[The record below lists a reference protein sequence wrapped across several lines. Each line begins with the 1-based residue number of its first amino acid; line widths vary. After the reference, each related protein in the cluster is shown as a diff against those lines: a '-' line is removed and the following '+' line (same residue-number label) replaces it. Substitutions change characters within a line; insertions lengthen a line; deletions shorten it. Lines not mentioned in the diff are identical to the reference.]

1 MKIFINIYVGD
12 GIVFKKVSIKSQL
25 IFFVIFVII
34 IFSIVSIRQIYHDYS
49 KSRDFTSL
57 EKTVILST
65 KISSLV
71 HEIQKERGA
80 SAGYLGS
87 KGKKFKDTLKKQ
99 RVLTDKRL
107 TELTSYLAK
116 INLPKINPLMNKP
129 VQDAVSKFKYLK
141 DIRSKVDSLSIKT
154 AKAIAYYSYINAKL
168 LNSIS
173 LIAAKS
179 RSPKIT
185 REVFAY
191 TNFLLS
197 KERAGIERAVGANT
211 LARGSFAYG
220 MYVKLNNLIAA
231 QKSYMESFLRYASP
245 EAREYYHKLMQAK
258 CVQEVNRIRGTL
270 LESYKK
276 KLIISQLKEVVGYGG
291 FIHNFKNYVIEGK
304 KEDSKKVEQEYN
316 QIIKLIDEY
325 EHLKYVSKREKELLN
340 IIKSVFHEYKSGL
353 PAVVSANENGLKIRE
368 LDKIVK
374 VNDKPAIKALNEL
387 SNSFFTND
395 SIYWFKVMTQKI
407 NLLKKMDDFLAK
419 ELLVSINAEKSVV
432 KGSLI
437 FSVVLS
443 VGFILLLLIVS
454 KLIVG
459 NIQTSLKRFEKGLL
473 SFFKYLNKEH
483 SDVEFIDIDGENE
496 IAKMAK
502 VVNENIERTKRL
514 IEEDTRLL
522 EEVKN
527 IAAKVRD
534 GHIRQSISASTSN
547 AELNELKNIFNDM
560 LSNIADKVCDDIN
573 YIQEALQKYQNLDFT
588 YQIQN
593 AKGETAKG
601 LNHLAQTIRDILQT
615 NKTNGN
621 TLNQSADILK
631 DDINILANIS
641 DRIVHLLE
649 STVSLTNEA
658 TKGLQD
664 SSEQT
669 LEVNERA
676 NEIRSVV
683 QVIQDIADQ
692 TNLLALN
699 AAIEAARA
707 GEHGRGFAVV
717 ADEVRKLAERTQKSL
732 AEVNST
738 IQILVQSVSEVV
750 ENTAQRVEEIN
761 KINESMSEIES
772 VSQEN
777 VEVAQKIEK
786 VTKDITDISKTIE
799 KEISD
804 KKF

>member
-1 MKIFINIYVGD
+1 M
-12 GIVFKKVSIKSQL
+12 FKKISVKSQL
-25 IFFVIFVII
+25 IFFVVFVVIA
-34 IFSIVSIRQIYHDYS
+34 FSVVSIRQIYHDYE
-49 KSRDFTSL
+49 KSRDFASL

-71 HEIQKERGA
+71 HELQKERGA

-99 RVLTDKRL
+99 RVLTDEKL
-107 TELTSYLAK
+107 AKLTSYLSKVDLA
-116 INLPKINPLMNKP
+116 KINPLMNKP
-129 VQDAVSKFKYLK
+129 VQEAMGKFKYLNE
-141 DIRSKVDSLSIKT
+141 IRSKVDTLSIKT
-154 AKAIAYYSYINAKL
+154 SKVIAYYSYINAKL

-173 LIAAKS
+173 LIATKS

-185 REVFAY
+185 QEIFAY
-191 TNFLLS
+191 TNFLLA

-220 MYVKLNNLIAA
+220 MYVKFNNLIAA
-231 QKSYMESFLRYASP
+231 QKSYMENFLRYASP
-245 EAREYYHKLMQAK
+245 QAKKYYHKLMKAK
-258 CVQEVNRIRGTL
+258 CVREVDRIRGVL

-291 FIHNFKNYVIEGK
+291 FIHNFKNYIIRGK
-304 KEDSKKVEQEYN
+304 KKYSDKVVKQYEK
-316 QIIKLIDEY
+316 IIKLINEY
-325 EHLKYVSKREKELLN
+325 ENLKYVSKREKELLN
-340 IIKSVFHEYKSGL
+340 TIKIVFKKYESGL
-353 PAVVSANENGLKIRE
+353 PAVVSANENGLSIKE

-374 VNDKPAIKALNEL
+374 VNDTPAIKALNKL

-395 SIYWFKVMTQKI
+395 SEYWFKVMTQKI
-407 NLLKKMDDFLAK
+407 NLLKKIDDFLAK
-419 ELLVSINAEKSVV
+419 ELLNSISIEKSET
-432 KGSLI
+432 KSSFI
-437 FSVVLS
+437 FSLVLYI
-443 VGFILLLLIVS
+443 GFILLFLTIAKLIVS
-454 KLIVG
+454 
-459 NIQTSLKRFEKGLL
+459 NIHASLKKFEKGLL
-473 SFFKYLNKEH
+473 LFFGYLNKEH
-483 SDVEFIDIDGENE
+483 NNVEFIDIDGENE
-496 IAKMAK
+496 IAAMAK
-502 VVNENIERTKRL
+502 VVNENIKKTKIL
-514 IEEDTRLL
+514 LEEDTKLI

-534 GHIRQSISASTSN
+534 GYIRQSIYSSTSN

-573 YIQEALQKYQNLDFT
+573 LIQEALQKYQGLDFT
-588 YQIQN
+588 FQIQN

-601 LNHLAQTIRDILQT
+601 LNHLAQIIRDILKT
-615 NKTNGN
+615 NSINGN

-631 DDINILANIS
+631 DDINKLANIS
-641 DRIVHLLE
+641 DRIVSLLN
-649 STVSLTNEA
+649 STAALTNEA
-658 TKGLQD
+658 TKGLHD
-664 SSEQT
+664 SSEQS

-676 NEIRSVV
+676 NEIKSVV

-738 IQILVQSVSEVV
+738 IQILAQSVSEVV
-750 ENTAQRVEEIN
+750 ENIAQRVEEIN

-777 VEVAQKIEK
+777 VEVAQKIEN
-786 VTKDITDISKTIE
+786 VTKEITDIAKTIE

-804 KKF
+804 KRF

>member
-1 MKIFINIYVGD
+1 M
-12 GIVFKKVSIKSQL
+12 FKKVSIKSQL
-25 IFFVIFVII
+25 IFFVAFVII
-34 IFSIVSIRQIYHDYS
+34 AFGIVSSRQIYQDYEKS
-49 KSRDFTSL
+49 KDFAYL
-57 EKTVILST
+57 EKTVVLST

-71 HEIQKERGA
+71 HELQKERGA

-87 KGKKFKDTLKKQ
+87 KGKKFKITLKKQ
-99 RVLTDKRL
+99 RVLTNEKL
-107 TELTSYLAK
+107 SNLTSYLSK
-116 INLPKINPLMNKP
+116 IDLAKINPLMNKP
-129 VQDAVSKFKYLK
+129 VKDAMQKLKYIN
-141 DIRSKVDSLSIKT
+141 DIRSKIDALSIKT
-154 AKAIAYYSYINAKL
+154 TKAIGYYSYINAKL

-185 REVFAY
+185 REIFAY
-191 TNFLLS
+191 TNFLLA

-220 MYVKLNNLIAA
+220 MYVKFNNLIAA
-231 QKSYMESFLRYASP
+231 QKSYIESFLRYTSP
-245 EAREYYHKLMQAK
+245 EAKKYYHQLMQAK

-276 KLIISQLKEVVGYGG
+276 KLIISQLKEIVGYGG
-291 FIHNFKNYVIEGK
+291 FIHNFKNYVLRGK
-304 KEDSKKVEQEYN
+304 KKYSDKVAKQYKK
-316 QIIKLIDEY
+316 IIKLINEY
-325 EHLKYVSKREKELLN
+325 ESLKYVSKKEQKLLDT
-340 IIKSVFHEYKSGL
+340 IKSIFYQYKSGL
-353 PAVVSANENGLKIRE
+353 PAVVSANENGLGVRE

-374 VNDKPAIKALNEL
+374 VNDTPAIKALNEL
-387 SNSFFTND
+387 SNNFFTND
-395 SIYWFKVMTQKI
+395 STYWFKVMTQKI

-419 ELLVSINAEKSVV
+419 ELLISIKDEKS
-432 KGSLI
+432 KAKSSLV
-437 FSVVLS
+437 FSLVLTI
-443 VGFILLLLIVS
+443 GFILLLLIMA

-459 NIQTSLKRFEKGLL
+459 NIQTSLEKFEKGLL

-483 SDVEFIDIDGENE
+483 SNVEFIDIDGENE
-496 IAKMAK
+496 IAVMAK
-502 VVNENIERTKRL
+502 VVNENIKKTRL
-514 IEEDTRLL
+514 LLEEDTRLI

-527 IAAKVRD
+527 IASKVRD
-534 GHIRQSISASTSN
+534 GYIRQSISSSTSN

-573 YIQEALQKYQNLDFT
+573 LIQEALKKYQGLDFT
-588 YQIQN
+588 FQIEN

-601 LNHLAQTIRDILQT
+601 LNHLAQIIRDILIT
-615 NKTNGN
+615 NSINGN

-631 DDINILANIS
+631 DDINMLANIS
-641 DRIVHLLE
+641 DRIVSLLH
-649 STVSLTNEA
+649 STAALTNEA
-658 TKGLQD
+658 TKGLHD
-664 SSEQT
+664 SSEQS

-676 NEIRSVV
+676 NEIKSVV

-738 IQILVQSVSEVV
+738 IQILAQSVSEVV
-750 ENTAQRVEEIN
+750 ENISQRVEEIN
-761 KINESMSEIES
+761 KINESMGEIES

-786 VTKDITDISKTIE
+786 VTKDITDIAKTIE

>member
-1 MKIFINIYVGD
+1 M
-12 GIVFKKVSIKSQL
+12 FKKVSIKSQL
-25 IFFVIFVII
+25 IFFVVFVIVA
-34 IFSIVSIRQIYHDYS
+34 FSIVSVKQIYSDYRES
-49 KSRDFTSL
+49 KDFTFL
-57 EKTVILST
+57 EKTVVLST

-71 HEIQKERGA
+71 HELQKERGA

-99 RVLTDKRL
+99 RALTDEKL
-107 TELTSYLAK
+107 AQLTSYLSK
-116 INLPKINPLMNKP
+116 VNLTKINPLMNKP
-129 VQDAVSKFKYLK
+129 VQDAMNKLK
-141 DIRSKVDSLSIKT
+141 HLNDIRSKVDSLSIET
-154 AKAIAYYSYINAKL
+154 SKAIAYYSYINSKL

-173 LIAAKS
+173 LIVTKS

-185 REVFAY
+185 QEIFAY
-191 TNFLLS
+191 TNFLLA

-220 MYVKLNNLIAA
+220 MYVKFNNLIAA
-231 QKSYMESFLRYASP
+231 QKSYMENFLRYASP
-245 EAREYYHKLMQAK
+245 EAKKYYHKLMQAK
-258 CVQEVNRIRGTL
+258 CVQEVNRIRGVL

-276 KLIISQLKEVVGYGG
+276 KLIISQLKEAVGYGG
-291 FIHNFKNYVIEGK
+291 FIHNFKNYVIRGK
-304 KEDSKKVEQEYN
+304 NKYSDRIAEKYKKIV
-316 QIIKLIDEY
+316 KLINEY
-325 EHLKYVSKREKELLN
+325 KNLKYVSKREKELLN
-340 IIKSVFHEYKSGL
+340 IIKSVFHEYESGL
-353 PAVVSANENGLKIRE
+353 PAVVSANENGLSVRD
-368 LDKIVK
+368 LDKIVQ
-374 VNDKPAIKALNEL
+374 VNDTPAVNALNEL

-395 SIYWFKVMTQKI
+395 SVYWFNVMTQKI
-407 NLLKKMDDFLAK
+407 NLLKKIDDFLAK
-419 ELLVSINAEKSVV
+419 ELLNSIEAEKSAA
-432 KGSLI
+432 KSSLI
-437 FSVVLS
+437 FSISLAL
-443 VGFILLLLIVS
+443 GFVLLLLIIS

-459 NIQTSLKRFEKGLL
+459 NIQSSLEKFEKGLL
-473 SFFKYLNKEH
+473 SFFGYLNKKH
-483 SDVEFIDIDGENE
+483 SDVEFIEIDGENE
-496 IAKMAK
+496 IAVMAK
-502 VVNENIERTKRL
+502 VVNENIEKTKIL
-514 IEEDTRLL
+514 LEEDTRLI

-534 GHIRQSISASTSN
+534 GRIRQSISSSTSN

-573 YIQEALQKYQNLDFT
+573 LIQEALNRYQSLDFT
-588 YQIQN
+588 YQIQE

-601 LNHLAQTIRDILQT
+601 LNHLAQTIRDILKT
-615 NKTNGN
+615 NSMNGN
-621 TLNQSADILK
+621 TLNQSADILR
-631 DDINILANIS
+631 DDINMLANIS
-641 DRIVHLLE
+641 ERIVNLLH
-649 STVSLTNEA
+649 STAALTNEA
-658 TKGLQD
+658 TRGLHD
-664 SSEQT
+664 SSEQS

-676 NEIRSVV
+676 NEIKSVV

-738 IQILVQSVSEVV
+738 IQILAQSVSEVV
-750 ENTAQRVEEIN
+750 ENIAQRVNEIN
-761 KINESMSEIES
+761 QINESMSEIES

-777 VEVAQKIEK
+777 VEVAKKIEN
-786 VTKDITDISKTIE
+786 VTKDITDIAKTIE

>member
-1 MKIFINIYVGD
+1 M
-12 GIVFKKVSIKSQL
+12 FKKISIKSQL
-25 IFFVIFVII
+25 IFFVVFVAIA
-34 IFSIVSIRQIYHDYS
+34 FSVVSIRQIYHDYG
-49 KSRDFTSL
+49 KSRDFASL

-71 HEIQKERGA
+71 HELQKERGA

-99 RVLTDKRL
+99 RVLTDEKL
-107 TELTSYLAK
+107 TKFTSYLSKVDLAK
-116 INLPKINPLMNKP
+116 FNPLMNKP
-129 VQDAVSKFKYLK
+129 VQEAMGKFKYLNE
-141 DIRSKVDSLSIKT
+141 IRSKVDTLSIKT
-154 AKAIAYYSYINAKL
+154 SKVIAYYSYINAKL

-173 LIAAKS
+173 LIATKS

-185 REVFAY
+185 QEIFAY
-191 TNFLLS
+191 TNFLLA

-220 MYVKLNNLIAA
+220 MYVKFNNLIAA
-231 QKSYMESFLRYASP
+231 QKSYMENFLRYASP
-245 EAREYYHKLMQAK
+245 QAKKYYHKLMKAK
-258 CVQEVNRIRGTL
+258 CVREVDRIRGVL

-291 FIHNFKNYVIEGK
+291 FIHNFKNYIIRGK
-304 KEDSKKVEQEYN
+304 KKYSNKVVKQYEK
-316 QIIKLIDEY
+316 IIKLINEY
-325 EHLKYVSKREKELLN
+325 EGLKYVSKREKELLN
-340 IIKSVFHEYKSGL
+340 TIKIVFKKYESGL
-353 PAVVSANENGLKIRE
+353 PTVVSANENGLSIKE

-374 VNDKPAIKALNEL
+374 VNDTPAIKALNKL
-387 SNSFFTND
+387 SNSFFTHD
-395 SIYWFKVMTQKI
+395 SEYWFKVMTQKI
-407 NLLKKMDDFLAK
+407 NLLKKIDDFLAR
-419 ELLVSINAEKSVV
+419 ELLNSISIEKSDT
-432 KGSLI
+432 KSSFI
-437 FSVVLS
+437 FSLVLYI
-443 VGFILLLLIVS
+443 GFILLFLIIAKLIVS
-454 KLIVG
+454 
-459 NIQTSLKRFEKGLL
+459 NIHTSLKKFEKGLL
-473 SFFKYLNKEH
+473 SFFGYLNKEH
-483 SDVEFIDIDGENE
+483 NNVEFIDIDGENE
-496 IAKMAK
+496 IATMAK
-502 VVNENIERTKRL
+502 VVNENIKKTKIL
-514 IEEDTRLL
+514 LEEDTKLI

-534 GHIRQSISASTSN
+534 GYIRQSISSSTSN

-573 YIQEALQKYQNLDFT
+573 LIQEALQKYQSLDFT
-588 YQIQN
+588 FQIQN

-601 LNHLAQTIRDILQT
+601 LNHLAQIIRDILKT
-615 NKTNGN
+615 NNINGN
-621 TLNQSADILK
+621 TLNQSADILR
-631 DDINILANIS
+631 DDINMLANIS
-641 DRIVHLLE
+641 DRIVSLLH
-649 STVSLTNEA
+649 STATLTNEA
-658 TKGLQD
+658 TKGLHD
-664 SSEQT
+664 SNEQT

-676 NEIRSVV
+676 NEIKSVV

-738 IQILVQSVSEVV
+738 IQILAQSVSEVV
-750 ENTAQRVEEIN
+750 ENIAQRVDEIN

-777 VEVAQKIEK
+777 VEVAQKIEN
-786 VTKDITDISKTIE
+786 VTKDITDIAKTIE

-804 KKF
+804 KRF

>member
-1 MKIFINIYVGD
+1 M
-12 GIVFKKVSIKSQL
+12 FKKVSIKSQL
-25 IFFVIFVII
+25 IFFVVFVII
-34 IFSIVSIRQIYHDYS
+34 IFSIVSLRQIYHDYS
-49 KSRDFTSL
+49 KSRDFSFL
-57 EKTVILST
+57 EETVILST

-99 RVLTDKRL
+99 RVLTDKKL
-107 TELTSYLAK
+107 AQLKSYLSH
-116 INLPKINPLMNKP
+116 INLAKINPLMDKP
-129 VQDAVSKFKYLK
+129 VEDAMSKLK
-141 DIRSKVDSLSIKT
+141 HINDIRSKVDSLSIKT
-154 AKAIAYYSYINAKL
+154 TKAIAYYSYINAKL

-173 LIAAKS
+173 LIAAES

-211 LARGSFAYG
+211 LARGNFGYG
-220 MYVKLNNLIAA
+220 MYVKFNNLIAA

-245 EAREYYHKLMQAK
+245 KAREYYHKLMQAR
-258 CVQEVNRIRGTL
+258 CVKEVNRIRGTL

-276 KLIISQLKEVVGYGG
+276 KLIISQLKELVGYGG
-291 FIHNFKNYVIEGK
+291 FIHNFKNYVIRGNK
-304 KEDSKKVEQEYN
+304 KYSNKIAHEYR
-316 QIIKLIDEY
+316 QIVKLIDEY
-325 EHLKYVSKREKELLN
+325 EHLQYISKEERELLKA
-340 IIKSVFHEYKSGL
+340 IKSVFFEYKSGL
-353 PAVVSANENGLKIRE
+353 PAVVSANENGLSIRV
-368 LDKIVK
+368 LDNIVK
-374 VNDKPAIKALNEL
+374 VNDAPAINALNKL
-387 SNSFFTND
+387 SNSFFT
-395 SIYWFKVMTQKI
+395 SSSVYWFKVMTQKI

-419 ELLVSINAEKSVV
+419 ELLVSIKNEKSQARD
-432 KGSLI
+432 SLI
-437 FSVVLS
+437 FSIILTI
-443 VGFILLLLIVS
+443 GFILLLLIIA
-454 KLIVG
+454 KLIVS
-459 NIQTSLKRFEKGLL
+459 NIQTSLKKFEKGLL
-473 SFFKYLNKEH
+473 SFFGYLNKEH
-483 SDVEFIDIDGENE
+483 SNVEFIDLDGENE
-496 IAKMAK
+496 IAAMAK
-502 VVNENIERTKRL
+502 VVNENIKRTRKL
-514 IEEDTRLL
+514 LEEDTRLL

-534 GHIRQSISASTSN
+534 GHIRQSISSTTSN
-547 AELNELKNIFNDM
+547 AELNELKNIFNEM

-573 YIQEALQKYQNLDFT
+573 LIQEALDKYQNLDFT

-601 LNHLAQTIRDILQT
+601 LNHLAQTIRDIL
-615 NKTNGN
+615 KTNSINGS
-621 TLNQSADILK
+621 TLNQSADVLK
-631 DDINILANIS
+631 DDIKVLVNIS
-641 DRIVHLLE
+641 DRIVNLLK
-649 STVSLTNEA
+649 STTLLTNEA
-658 TKGLQD
+658 TEGLHN
-664 SSEQT
+664 SSEQS

-738 IQILVQSVSEVV
+738 IQILVQSISEVV
-750 ENTAQRVEEIN
+750 ENISQRVEEIN

-786 VTKDITDISKTIE
+786 VTKDITDIAKTIE
-799 KEISD
+799 EEISD